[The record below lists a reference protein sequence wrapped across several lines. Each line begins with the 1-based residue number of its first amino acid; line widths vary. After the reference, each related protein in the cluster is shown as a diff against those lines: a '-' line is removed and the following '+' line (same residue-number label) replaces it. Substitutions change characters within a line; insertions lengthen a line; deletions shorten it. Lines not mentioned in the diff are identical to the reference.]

1 MNTSKQT
8 MTINGKT
15 FTWDVPVQV
24 TNKKRKAPKRRWT
37 ERKKIKRR
45 WVEEEVDESNS
56 IKLGG
61 KNYYS
66 IDLIQKKR
74 NEIATRNKISFM
86 KSNRLYYILPAE
98 DQAFLWDL
106 LNYHPD
112 AHTKKQIIKS
122 FVYGFFN
129 RKNFSGLLV
138 LRKDGKLGTFSQ
150 QKSFKVIEE
159 FFKKKE
165 KSKHFKTKSEKNIL
179 SFLEE
184 YPCFSLDTPVIIDE
198 PDKEWF
204 KEQYNKDLNNMVKAV
219 GFVEM

>member
-1 MNTSKQT
+1 MAMNISKQT
-8 MTINGKT
+8 MTINGVT
-15 FTWDVPVQV
+15 FTWDVPVQE
-24 TNKKRKAPKRRWT
+24 TKNKRKAPKRRWT

-74 NEIATRNKISFM
+74 NEIAIRNRISFM
-86 KSNRLYYILPAE
+86 KSNRLYYILPTE

-112 AHTKKQIIKS
+112 VHTQKQIIKS

-150 QKSFKVIEE
+150 KKSFEVIEE
-159 FFKKKE
+159 ILKKKR
-165 KSKHFKTKSEKNIL
+165 KT
-179 SFLEE
+179 
-184 YPCFSLDTPVIIDE
+184 V
-198 PDKEWF
+198 
-204 KEQYNKDLNNMVKAV
+204 
-219 GFVEM
+219 